1 MSGSDQRDEEYQ
13 PQLNELIPLS
23 MAVEISGYTHPHL
36 ALLARQ
42 GKLWAMKI
50 GGRWVTTE
58 SAVREYLARDPRPGP
73 KTKEDDQSE
82 NEKI

>member
-1 MSGSDQRDEEYQ
+1 MSGSDQQDENNQ
-13 PQLNELIPLS
+13 PRLDELIPLS
-23 MAVEISGYTHPHL
+23 KAVDISGYTRHHL
-36 ALLARQ
+36 ALLARR

-73 KTKEDDQSE
+73 KPNLDNQS
-82 NEKI
+82 KK